1 MINIMNYQDYFIRD
15 DYETGDVYTS
25 YTDNQQEY
33 LEQEFEDQNEIGA
46 YDRMAFF
53 GDEVQDI
60 NEGIAAFSEKNRHIS
75 NPSESFRIRMDAIC
89 RSLTSNEILNIT
101 QNDINYMS
109 DYIKKISHPEFINPT
124 GYILGYYITSGGSVA
139 INSLNKK
146 KLDEIFKKIKSE
158 IKTGNVKEPDIIRY
172 CKFWIKIR
180 NS

>member
-1 MINIMNYQDYFIRD
+1 MNYDQDYLIRD
-15 DYETGDVYTS
+15 DYETGDNYM
-25 YTDNQQEY
+25 YPNQEY
-33 LEQEFEDQNEIGA
+33 LEQEYEDLNEIGA
-46 YDRMAFF
+46 YERMAFF

-60 NEGIAAFSEKNRHIS
+60 NAGIAAFTEKNRHIT
-75 NPSESFRIRMDAIC
+75 NTAESFRIRMDAIS

-124 GYILGYYITSGGSVA
+124 GYILGYYITSGGSVS

-158 IKTGNVKEPDIIRY
+158 IKTGNIKEPDVIRY